1 MKFSSLAPLLLL
13 VATTVSEQSHAAVN
27 EGTGF
32 IQQAHRIIQSDSLDV
47 LQSAVRLELLSDGS
61 GSFLFQPWSQTPQV
75 VQVHRDVCRSFGRI
89 PAMDVSVTLGPDV
102 DFAFPCESAI
112 RPVQA
117 APRTQPCH
125 ASATMSGP
133 GAVIQGVQ
141 DIFEGE
147 ALLEKD
153 GRWGSV
159 SGSLAVTVA
168 GLCAT
173 TIHAEVIG
181 GAGASRSLHLPIGC
195 TLPSP
200 GLFNSAATAAI
211 CEESDVSTHSF
222 TVIPGTP

>member
-1 MKFSSLAPLLLL
+1 MKFGSLVPLVFL
-13 VATTVSEQSHAAVN
+13 VSTGASEQSHAATN
-27 EGTGF
+27 ERAGF
-32 IQQAHRIIQSDSLDV
+32 IHPSHRIIKSDSLDA
-47 LQSAVRLELLSDGS
+47 LQNGVRLELLSDGS
-61 GSFLFQPWSQTPQV
+61 GSLLFQPWSQTPEV
-75 VQVHRDVCRSFGRI
+75 IQVHRDVCRSFGRT
-89 PAMDVSVTLGPDV
+89 PATDVSVTLGTDV
-102 DFAFPCESAI
+102 EFAFPCESEI
-112 RPVQA
+112 TPLQA
-117 APRTQPCH
+117 TPRTQPCH

-181 GAGASRSLHLPIGC
+181 GAGASRNLHLPIGC
-195 TLPSP
+195 TLQSP

-222 TVIPGTP
+222 TVIPGAP